1 LVALLLG
8 KAASAAERGLELR
21 LGSGSRLPDDYAH
34 VRDLVTIV
42 GYRVD
47 NALDAAASNGAGGW
61 VEVSFEAD
69 ERDGLYIRV
78 HDSGPGVDRAL
89 VDEIFKD
96 GFTTKVKS
104 GTSRRGL
111 GLALVSQT
119 VRRHGGRIS
128 VENRKGALFTVYL
141 PLPAKLPD
149 SLEPALA

>member
-1 LVALLLG
+1 M
-8 KAASAAERGLELR
+8 
-21 LGSGSRLPDDYAH
+21 
-34 VRDLVTIV
+34 TIV
-42 GYRVD
+42 GNLVD
-47 NALDAAASNGAGGW
+47 NAVDAAASNGAGGW

-78 HDSGPGVDRAL
+78 HDSGPGIDCTL

-111 GLALVSQT
+111 GLALVNQT

-128 VENRKGALFTVYL
+128 VENRNGALFTVYL
-141 PLPAKLPD
+141 PLPAKLAD